1 MYMYVS
7 GVVEAWCINHL
18 LCVKPLTP
26 MSDQER
32 IFPSDFN
39 TISNRQEMRIKK
51 KQSIRGL
58 LVDPILNSPN

>member
-26 MSDQER
+26 MSDQDR

-39 TISNRQEMRIKK
+39 TISNRQEMRIKENC
-51 KQSIRGL
+51 QL
-58 LVDPILNSPN
+58 EDH

>member
-26 MSDQER
+26 MSDQDR
-32 IFPSDFN
+32 IVPSDFN
-39 TISNRQEMRIKK
+39 TISNRQEMGIKENT
-51 KQSIRGL
+51 QLG
-58 LVDPILNSPN
+58 DY